1 MRFHAE
7 IVARNEDGVL
17 ERILRVC
24 RHRGFAPQNFFAV
37 ASPLEQT
44 VHIEIHGSSQRPHVL
59 LVKQLEKLHEVL
71 SVTAHTRETQGA
83 GPSLESRVRP
93 AQVRRTVYASSSNG

>member
-24 RHRGFAPQNFFAV
+24 RHRGFGPSSFYAV
-37 ASPLEQT
+37 ASPLENT
-44 VHIEIHGSSQRPHVL
+44 VHIEIHGSSQRPHTL
-59 LVKQLEKLHEVL
+59 LVKQLEKLYEVL
-71 SVTAHTRETQGA
+71 TVVVNTRETQGV
-83 GPSLESRVRP
+83 GPSLESRARP
-93 AQVRRTVYASSSNG
+93 AQVRRTVYASSGHG